1 MSRAFVI
8 GDSSPFLKRV
18 LIPFWVV
25 RILIMLI
32 QIALYAIV
40 ITGLSVFKDDI
51 GRLYDEYHTSL
62 NYDAVFAV
70 SCVIM
75 AIILFCLIL
84 DIVCIVMRARRRLTP
99 PFFLGVNITQS
110 VFYVVNFALTM
121 AGPRNG
127 VTSIVI
133 GVLILLSFLGLLIYA
148 SVVYHQYRTGSL
160 RGTYVQANNP
170 EVHKLVS
177 NTGYP
182 PISDVPTPPPQKH
195 HSHSYPQD
203 YPKTATPPPSAYY
216 DPQAVGQAQAYG
228 APQGYGASP
237 AYEPFRPTDGGKAEQ
252 GYEMHHRSPV

>member
-1 MSRAFVI
+1 MSRPYVV

-25 RILIMLI
+25 RILIMLV
-32 QIALYAIV
+32 QIALYVLV

-51 GRLYDEYHTSL
+51 ERLYDEYHTTL
-62 NYDAVFAV
+62 QYDAVLAV

-75 AIILFCLIL
+75 AIVLLCLIL
-84 DIVCIVMRARRRLTP
+84 DIVCIIMRAKRRLTP
-99 PFFLGVNITQS
+99 KFFLSVNIIQS

-127 VTSIVI
+127 ILSVVI
-133 GVLILLSFLGLLIYA
+133 SVLILLSFLGLLIYA

-177 NTGYP
+177 DTGYP
-182 PISDVPTPPPQKH
+182 AISNVPTPPQHMYGHEQGHTTTDNKTTTYYDQQAIAETNAY
-195 HSHSYPQD
+195 SGNSYPS
-203 YPKTATPPPSAYY
+203 TPGLTHES
-216 DPQAVGQAQAYG
+216 PQH
-228 APQGYGASP
+228 
-237 AYEPFRPTDGGKAEQ
+237 EQ
-252 GYEMHHRSPV
+252 GFEMHRRSAV